1 MCVCVDYVAGLL
13 TQDCV
18 AGLSRL
24 GVGLASVI
32 SEELASADNDGDSD
46 ENEGECVVKATTAED
61 FTDITEVSNSTGGFA
76 YVVCKVTYWSR

>member
-1 MCVCVDYVAGLL
+1 MSVRLGGWGKNQCGIV

-46 ENEGECVVKATTAED
+46 ENEGESVVKAATAED
-61 FTDITEVSNSTGGFA
+61 FTDIIEVSIII
-76 YVVCKVTYWSR
+76 YV